1 MMRKPL
7 MLAALLSVTACA
19 PTQPPRPEAV
29 IPPRHWD
36 AAVPTASR
44 TTARADWWQ
53 ALGDPVLNRLVAEAQ
68 RANVDVALAAARVLQ
83 ARAQLAGAEAALR
96 PSVRAGAGVDQVRI
110 PAFPLGGD
118 RQPAEDV
125 TWPYAGFAVDYEID
139 ILERLARAAR
149 SAGGEVAA
157 SELDGRQA
165 RKAVAFEVVRAYNDW
180 RLAERQLRTL
190 ARRGELAEALLEG
203 ERRRLAAGVSTGRW
217 VNEAEREAQALRT
230 EQARIE
236 RDRDQARARLALL
249 TAQPLS
255 HLALAAD
262 PVSGSGFAEVTVE
275 AGLPAS
281 IIGQRTDVQAAWQRL
296 EAATT
301 DIERAQLERYPRVTL
316 TGLLGI
322 VGSGFSGWLTSDAL
336 AWIAGVAA
344 TLPLYDGGRI
354 QAQVD
359 AAAAQRA
366 ERQARYRKTVY
377 QALTDVEAALI
388 DWQAARA
395 VLERERRQAELRHR
409 DVDQQSHALE
419 RGRVRRSDVLRL
431 QLAASAADAAV
442 DTARH
447 GRIQAYAAVQHALGR

>member
-1 MMRKPL
+1 MMRNGL
-7 MLAALLSVTACA
+7 ILTAILSVTACA
-19 PTQPPRPEAV
+19 PTPPPRPEGA

-36 AAVPTASR
+36 AEVRPTSR
-44 TTARADWWQ
+44 TMTRADWWK

-68 RANVDVALAAARVLQ
+68 RTNADVALAAARVLQ

-139 ILERLARAAR
+139 VLERLARATR
-149 SAGGEVAA
+149 SAQGEVAA
-157 SELDGRQA
+157 TELDRQQA
-165 RKAVAFEVVRAYNDW
+165 SKSVAFEVVRAYNDW
-180 RLAERQLRTL
+180 RLAERQLHTL
-190 ARRGELAEALLEG
+190 VRREELAEALLEG
-203 ERRRLAAGVSTGRW
+203 ERRRLAAGVSTWRW
-217 VNEAEREAQALRT
+217 VNEAEREAQGLRT
-230 EQARIE
+230 ERARIA

-249 TAQPLS
+249 TAKPLP

-262 PVSGSGFAEVTVE
+262 PVAGSGFAEVTVE

-336 AWIAGVAA
+336 AWIAGIAA

-354 QAQVD
+354 QSQID
-359 AAAAQRA
+359 AAAARRA
-366 ERQARYRKTVY
+366 ERQAAYRKTVY

-388 DWQAARA
+388 DWQSALD

-409 DVDQQSHALE
+409 DVDQQLHALE
-419 RGRVRRSDVLRL
+419 RGRARRADVLRL

-442 DTARH
+442 EAARH
-447 GRIQAYAAVQHALGR
+447 DRIQAYAAVQHALGR

>member
-1 MMRKPL
+1 M
-7 MLAALLSVTACA
+7 
-19 PTQPPRPEAV
+19 

-36 AAVPTASR
+36 AAVPAGSR

-68 RANVDVALAAARVLQ
+68 RANADVALAAARVLQ

-139 ILERLARAAR
+139 VLERLARAAR
-149 SAGGEVAA
+149 SARGEVAA

-180 RLAERQLRTL
+180 RLAERQWRTL
-190 ARRGELAEALLEG
+190 ARRGELAETLLEG
-203 ERRRLAAGVSTGRW
+203 ERRRLAAGVSTWRW
-217 VNEAEREAQALRT
+217 VNEAEREAQELRT
-230 EQARIE
+230 ERARIE

-249 TAQPLS
+249 TAKPLS
-255 HLALAAD
+255 HLALAD
-262 PVSGSGFAEVTVE
+262 PATGSDFAEVTVE

-301 DIERAQLERYPRVTL
+301 DIERAQLERYPRITL
-316 TGLLGI
+316 TGIMGI

-344 TLPLYDGGRI
+344 TLPIYDGGRI

-388 DWQAARA
+388 DWQAALT
-395 VLERERRQAELRHR
+395 VLEREQRQAELRHR
-409 DVDQQSHALE
+409 DVDQQSQALE
-419 RGRVRRSDVLRL
+419 RGRARRSDVLRL

-442 DTARH
+442 DAAQH
-447 GRIQAYAAVQHALGR
+447 DRIQAYAAVQHALGR

>member
-7 MLAALLSVTACA
+7 VLASVLGLTACA
-19 PTQPPRPEAV
+19 ITQPPRPEAV
-29 IPPRHWD
+29 TPPRRWD
-36 AAVPTASR
+36 AAIPTAARAKVPTG
-44 TTARADWWQ
+44 WWQ
-53 ALGDPVLNRLVAEAQ
+53 ALGDPVLDRLVAEAQ
-68 RANVDVALAAARVLQ
+68 RANADVALAAARVLQ

-139 ILERLARAAR
+139 VLERLARATR
-149 SAGGEVAA
+149 SAQGEVAA
-157 SELDGRQA
+157 SELDRRQA
-165 RKAVAFEVVRAYNDW
+165 SKSVAFEVVRAYNDW
-180 RLAERQLRTL
+180 RVAERQLRTL
-190 ARRGELAEALLEG
+190 AQREALAEALLEG
-203 ERRRLAAGVSTGRW
+203 ERRRLAAGVSTWRW
-217 VNEAEREAQALRT
+217 VNEAEREAQGQRI
-230 EQARIE
+230 ERARIE
-236 RDRDQARARLALL
+236 RDRDQARARLAVL
-249 TAQPLS
+249 TAKPLS

-262 PVSGSGFAEVTVE
+262 PVAGSGFAEVTVE

-281 IIGQRTDVQAAWQRL
+281 IIGQRTDVRATWQRL

-359 AAAAQRA
+359 AAAARRA
-366 ERQARYRKTVY
+366 ERQASYRKTVY
-377 QALTDVEAALI
+377 QALTEVEAALI
-388 DWQAARA
+388 DWQAALE

-409 DVDQQSHALE
+409 DVDRQSRALD
-419 RGRVRRSDVLRL
+419 RGRARRADVLRL

-442 DTARH
+442 EAARH
-447 GRIQAYAAVQHALGR
+447 DRIQAYAAVQHALGR